1 MYKAITSETPPET
14 REKKSE
20 LTQKIWALLVLQNK
34 KYDVFYDIRAY
45 ASKQQDLAD
54 MIPDIRKYCTYEEK
68 ADWLIEL
75 KNTIYRNNR
84 IENYRFIK
92 ENECLYLRI
101 DNIKCR
107 IYFSFSVYNS
117 T

>member
-45 ASKQQDLAD
+45 ASKQHDSGYSKILHVRGESGLA
-54 MIPDIRKYCTYEEK
+54 Y
-68 ADWLIEL
+68 
-75 KNTIYRNNR
+75 
-84 IENYRFIK
+84 
-92 ENECLYLRI
+92 
-101 DNIKCR
+101 
-107 IYFSFSVYNS
+107 
-117 T
+117 